1 MDSSIATTA
10 LWITEHC
17 RNLISECVPNKNID
31 VGFDNYIFNIAPI
44 FEKQLKRVTND
55 KSEISTQTVM
65 CLVTD
70 YWRKN
75 KTIYDFSPSFLTELE
90 KTEDA
95 PVYTSILK
103 KLPFTDYIMTIPSS
117 TQKYNAMFVHI
128 EFDGTDTLFLVCP
141 FEASKNPE
149 HSSYCQCSI
158 WCKDGKNVIETFKET
173 YGEKTANYERFLKL
187 AIAASYYLASKNA
200 EINKIQIPKDKRPTI
215 ITNRTKR
222 PKRVNINSFAVGYK
236 TGKRFETQVAYS
248 NSQTNSTKAEYAIS
262 CKNKRPHV
270 RRAHWHHYWT
280 GEGRKNLE
288 VRWIEPVFVLG
299 TEASNAVSH
308 RVTGLV

>member
-1 MDSSIATTA
+1 MNASIATTA

-117 TQKYNAMFVHI
+117 TQKYNAMFIHI

-141 FEASKNPE
+141 FEAIKNPE

-158 WCKDGKNVIETFKET
+158 WCEDGKNVIETFKET

-200 EINKIQIPKDKRPTI
+200 EINKIQIPKDKRPAI

-299 TEASNAVSH
+299 TEASSAVSH

>member
-1 MDSSIATTA
+1 MNASIATTA

-17 RNLISECVPNKNID
+17 RSLASKCVPNKNID

-149 HSSYCQCSI
+149 YSSYCQCSI
-158 WCKDGKNVIETFKET
+158 WCKDGKNVIETFKGT
-173 YGEKTANYERFLKL
+173 YSIK
-187 AIAASYYLASKNA
+187 
-200 EINKIQIPKDKRPTI
+200 
-215 ITNRTKR
+215 
-222 PKRVNINSFAVGYK
+222 
-236 TGKRFETQVAYS
+236 S
-248 NSQTNSTKAEYAIS
+248 NLQRNCS
-262 CKNKRPHV
+262 R
-270 RRAHWHHYWT
+270 
-280 GEGRKNLE
+280 
-288 VRWIEPVFVLG
+288 
-299 TEASNAVSH
+299 
-308 RVTGLV
+308 LVMQ

>member
-1 MDSSIATTA
+1 MNASIATTA
-10 LWITEHC
+10 LCITEHC
-17 RNLISECVPNKNID
+17 RSLASKCVPNKNID

-44 FEKQLKRVTND
+44 FEKQLKRFTND
-55 KSEISTQTVM
+55 KAEISTQTVM

-141 FEASKNPE
+141 FEASKTPE

-200 EINKIQIPKDKRPTI
+200 EINKIQIPKDKRPAI

-248 NSQTNSTKAEYAIS
+248 NSQTNSTKAECIIS
-262 CKNKRPHV
+262 GKNKRPHV

>member
-1 MDSSIATTA
+1 MNASIATTA

-17 RNLISECVPNKNID
+17 HNLISECVPNKNID

-117 TQKYNAMFVHI
+117 TQKYNAMFIHI

-141 FEASKNPE
+141 FEAIKNPE

-158 WCKDGKNVIETFKET
+158 WCEDGKNVIETFKET

-248 NSQTNSTKAEYAIS
+248 NSQTNSTKAECIIS
-262 CKNKRPHV
+262 GKNKRPHV

>member
-1 MDSSIATTA
+1 MNASIATTA

-17 RNLISECVPNKNID
+17 RSLASKCVPNKNID

-117 TQKYNAMFVHI
+117 TQKYNAMFIHI

-141 FEASKNPE
+141 FEAIKNPE

-158 WCKDGKNVIETFKET
+158 WCEDGKNVIETFKET

-187 AIAASYYLASKNA
+187 AISASYYLASKNA
-200 EINKIQIPKDKRPTI
+200 EINKIQIPKDKRPAI

-299 TEASNAVSH
+299 TEASSAVSH

>member
-117 TQKYNAMFVHI
+117 TQKYNAMFIHI

-141 FEASKNPE
+141 FEAIKNPE

-299 TEASNAVSH
+299 TEASSAVSH

>member
-117 TQKYNAMFVHI
+117 TQKYNAMFIHI

-141 FEASKNPE
+141 FEAIKNPE

-262 CKNKRPHV
+262 CKSKRPHV

-299 TEASNAVSH
+299 TEASSAVSH

>member
-17 RNLISECVPNKNID
+17 RSLASKCVPNKNID

-117 TQKYNAMFVHI
+117 TQKYNAMFIHI

-141 FEASKNPE
+141 FEAIKNPE

-158 WCKDGKNVIETFKET
+158 WCEDGKNVIETFKET

-187 AIAASYYLASKNA
+187 AISASYYLASKNA
-200 EINKIQIPKDKRPTI
+200 EINKIQIPKDKRPAI

-299 TEASNAVSH
+299 TEASSAVSH

>member
-117 TQKYNAMFVHI
+117 TQKYNAMFIHI

-141 FEASKNPE
+141 FEAIKNPE

-158 WCKDGKNVIETFKET
+158 WCEDGKNVIETFKET

-187 AIAASYYLASKNA
+187 AISASYYLASKNA
-200 EINKIQIPKDKRPTI
+200 EINKIQIPKDKRPVI
-215 ITNRTKR
+215 ITNRTRK
-222 PKRVNINSFAVGYK
+222 PKKVNINSFAVGYK
-236 TGKRFETQVAYS
+236 TGKRFETQVAYR
-248 NSQTNSTKAEYAIS
+248 NSKTNSTKAEYAIS
-262 CKNKRPHV
+262 GKNKRPHV

-299 TEASNAVSH
+299 TEASSAVSH

>member
-1 MDSSIATTA
+1 MNASIATTA

-117 TQKYNAMFVHI
+117 TQKYNAMFIHI

-141 FEASKNPE
+141 FEAIKNPE

-299 TEASNAVSH
+299 TEASSAVSH